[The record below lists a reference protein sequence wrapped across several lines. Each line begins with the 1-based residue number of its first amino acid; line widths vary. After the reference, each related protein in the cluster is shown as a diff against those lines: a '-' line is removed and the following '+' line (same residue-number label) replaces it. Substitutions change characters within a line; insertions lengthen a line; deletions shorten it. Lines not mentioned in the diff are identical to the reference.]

1 MILLVLNPLRFYVLS
16 VTWSVNGYQGT
27 GLKTSSLN
35 LVLME
40 IQPNVQIRFFI
51 DSFGHCLTLTMNYIV
66 EFYFILKHML
76 YFVRI
81 VYILHFNYI

>member
-40 IQPNVQIRFFI
+40 IQPNVQIRFL
-51 DSFGHCLTLTMNYIV
+51 LTASDTA
-66 EFYFILKHML
+66 
-76 YFVRI
+76 
-81 VYILHFNYI
+81 